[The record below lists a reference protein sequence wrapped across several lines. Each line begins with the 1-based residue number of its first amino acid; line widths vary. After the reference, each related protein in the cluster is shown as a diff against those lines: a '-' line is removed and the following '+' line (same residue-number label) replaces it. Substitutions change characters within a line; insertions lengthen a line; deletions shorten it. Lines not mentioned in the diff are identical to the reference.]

1 MIQSKMTM
9 FAAEA
14 RKESRGA
21 HARDDFQDRDDETWC
36 KHTMAFLDNPL
47 DKPRLEYR
55 AVIQD
60 TLDGEVESVPF
71 AKRVY

>member
-1 MIQSKMTM
+1 MTM

-21 HARDDFQDRDDETWC
+21 HARDDFKDRDDEDWC
-36 KHTMAFLDNPL
+36 KHTMAFLDNPT
-47 DKPRLEYR
+47 DKPELRYR

-60 TLDGEVESVPF
+60 TLDD
-71 AKRVY
+71 